1 MINNYDPHSE
11 IENDE
16 TPGPEYQNESDSEEG
31 EPNKN
36 SALPNFMPQKLT
48 GDEITEGMNS
58 LNSKQRVFNVIHAW
72 AKDYVKNYGHNFE
85 PILNL
90 LLLLIIVFLR

>member
-11 IENDE
+11 TENDE
-16 TPGPEYQNESDSEEG
+16 TPGPEYPHESDSEEG

-36 SALPNFMPQKLT
+36 SALPTFMPQKLT

-58 LNSKQRVFNVIHAW
+58 LNSKQRVFNVIHTW

-90 LLLLIIVFLR
+90 LLLLIIVLLC